1 MSKDEI
7 ENILFNSIV
16 AVGVRDKGTVRDLD
30 TLIIDRQK
38 AVDGLDKLFKDSII
52 SNRLDELLTL
62 DGIGRKIAAQPGTT
76 FEDLS
81 GAYDKQI
88 LKRCADLTTPIASE
102 VEE

>member
-7 ENILFNSIV
+7 ENILFNSVV
-16 AVGVRDKGTVRDLD
+16 AVGVRGEGTVRDLD

-38 AVDGLDKLFKDSII
+38 AVDALDKLIKDSIVA
-52 SNRLDELLTL
+52 NRLDELLTL
-62 DGIGRKIAAQPGTT
+62 DGIGRRIAAQPGTD

-88 LKRCADLTTPIASE
+88 LKRCADLTSPQVGSHD
-102 VEE
+102 